1 MDTPIF
7 GKPPCVDKRPQTL
20 SHLFP
25 ANCWHV
31 NQRVHTR
38 AESWIS
44 RKIFHRLLPSW
55 EKVFA
60 GMHFPIYINIIMWT
74 NFCLLLFS
82 SHFFPKMFQYMVYF
96 LYFQPQ
102 KSPWLFVH
110 ISPTSQDLP
119 SSSVQPVCGRFKRDR
134 TRSLRCCLGPLKS
147 WIPSSPR
154 SSDHISLACLF
165 VAFFKQLF
173 FGKKTPNTYVIH
185 NDFIWNI
192 EYACLKMCF
201 RINTI
206 NILDYI
212 YWINWYFDL
221 VRKPIHFGVLWLYS
235 NFRIERSHE
244 FEVGALQLI
253 ITGEH
258 FGTRDNG
265 NMVTWWPLNPMG
277 FKADGF
283 AVGGLNAVPKYPN
296 KFRVFLVLV
305 FFFVTEGSM

>member
-1 MDTPIF
+1 
-7 GKPPCVDKRPQTL
+7 
-20 SHLFP
+20 
-25 ANCWHV
+25 
-31 NQRVHTR
+31 
-38 AESWIS
+38 
-44 RKIFHRLLPSW
+44 
-55 EKVFA
+55 
-60 GMHFPIYINIIMWT
+60 
-74 NFCLLLFS
+74 
-82 SHFFPKMFQYMVYF
+82 MVYF

-173 FGKKTPNTYVIH
+173 FGRKTPNTYVIH

-212 YWINWYFDL
+212 HWINWYFDL
-221 VRKPIHFGVLWLYS
+221 VRKPIHFGVLWLPQTSGS
-235 NFRIERSHE
+235 NEAMNSKWAPCSWSSRESILVPETM
-244 FEVGALQLI
+244 A
-253 ITGEH
+253 
-258 FGTRDNG
+258 
-265 NMVTWWPLNPMG
+265 TWSL
-277 FKADGF
+277 
-283 AVGGLNAVPKYPN
+283 GGP
-296 KFRVFLVLV
+296 
-305 FFFVTEGSM
+305 